1 MDITKSI
8 EIMKSLADTSRLRI
22 INSLIDKPQYVEE
35 IAHRL
40 NLAASTVSFHLRKL
54 ESAGLVTQTK
64 EQYYIIYKINE
75 DIFKLTLKEI
85 TDFEDIEKYS
95 HEERLEKYRQKVLHA
110 FYKKDRLIRIP
121 VQRKK
126 RNIVLNEFA
135 KKFKPD
141 FKYSEEDVNKIIMRN
156 YDDYCTIRRLLI
168 EEKILKRDNQNYWL
182 INESIR
188 GI

>member
-54 ESAGLVTQTK
+54 EKAGLVSQTK

-75 DIFKLTLKEI
+75 DVFGLTLKEL
-85 TDFEDIEKYS
+85 TDFEDIEKFS

-110 FYKKDRLIRIP
+110 FYKKDKLLRLP
-121 VQRKK
+121 VQKKK

-135 KKFKPD
+135 KNFKPD
-141 FKYSEEDVNKIIMRN
+141 IKYNEEDINKIIMKN

-168 EEKILKRDNQNYWL
+168 EEGVLKRDKQTYWL
-182 INESIR
+182 INENIK
-188 GI
+188 GF